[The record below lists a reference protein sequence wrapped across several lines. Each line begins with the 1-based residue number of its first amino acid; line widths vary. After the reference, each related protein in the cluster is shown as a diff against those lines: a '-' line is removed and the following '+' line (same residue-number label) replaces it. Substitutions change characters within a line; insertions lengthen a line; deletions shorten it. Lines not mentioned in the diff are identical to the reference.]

1 MIGWLN
7 FQLMLIR
14 KIEEKDTKTTA
25 CSCEEVKKGKV
36 DMANS
41 KLYIKSL
48 QKWKGATA
56 AIKWLKNNYE
66 KH

>member
-1 MIGWLN
+1 
-7 FQLMLIR
+7 MLIR

-48 QKWKGATA
+48 QK
-56 AIKWLKNNYE
+56 
-66 KH
+66 